1 MGLTVLK
8 PNPKVLRFL
17 ETLDVQLPPWKR
29 GILEASA
36 KAFNEYARPPVTTT
50 YEERLK
56 IEEEKMKLTEEEKE
70 LYLFEDVEKEIKK
83 WMDIVEGT
91 TLPCVDLDDL
101 RYYLWFKT
109 LLYEIEKK
117 EKIIGDFKIQKAL
130 YSEMIQGRK
139 CEIPKNASP
148 SLE

>member
-50 YEERLK
+50 YEERLM
-56 IEEEKMKLTEEEKE
+56 EEAKTIAEEREE
-70 LYLFEDVEKEIKK
+70 FLFEDIEKEVKK
-83 WMDIVEGT
+83 WMAIVEGT
-91 TLPCVDLDDL
+91 TLPCVYLDDL
-101 RYYLWFKT
+101 RYYLWLKT
-109 LLYEIEKK
+109 LLNEIDKKEQIIEKLK
-117 EKIIGDFKIQKAL
+117 RENSLF
-130 YSEMIQGRK
+130 SEMMRGK
-139 CEIPKNASP
+139 KGEVSKNSSP

>member
-56 IEEEKMKLTEEEKE
+56 EMKTTEEEKE
-70 LYLFEDVEKEIKK
+70 QFLFEDVAKEIKK

-91 TLPCVDLDDL
+91 TLPCVYLDDL
-101 RYYLWFKT
+101 RFYLWLKT
-109 LLYEIEKK
+109 LLNKMDKK
-117 EKIIGDFKIQKAL
+117 EQTIAKLKKENFL
-130 YSEMIQGRK
+130 FSEMVQGKK
-139 CEIPKNASP
+139 CEVPKNASP